1 MKRTAI
7 ILAISA
13 STIDAS
19 SPSIRGGVSNNNNNK
34 RINHNNNNN
43 RPAIRDERQIDKIR
57 RYNRQR
63 KLSDGV
69 ASMMSHHTK
78 NSFKQYAG
86 TSGIHV
92 KVQQGEDELGF
103 QTPPSQT
110 VDNDNNNNSGGG
122 ETTSSSSSE
131 MPLPQY
137 QTVHQYYYPSFDMDL
152 YPNGACLNDG
162 QHPTSYSL
170 TPSQFLFDT
179 IMDCCEEWFVDVKSC
194 LSVGNNVEEAMMVP
208 TSFPTWDNESGGGGS
223 PWPTW
228 SDDVFQD
235 DDKTTTTTTDST
247 ETTST
252 SSATEAASTTST
264 GGIDTTTTEDT
275 VESID
280 TDDVFNYFVDNDNT
294 QFQGSSG
301 SSSNSQQDHQN
312 QASSN
317 TSDNSDSTSSHYTFY
332 ESFENG
338 DFTSHPWKLT
348 SSSPSSN
355 IAVDPWSAERTAIA
369 YQGRYAA
376 RPGILSTPSTVT
388 NLTISLNDL
397 NDDGSAD
404 HGVFTGGLLRF
415 AIHAAVDLPVDALY
429 FSIND
434 HVIRKF
440 TSPTGYEEGDWEE
453 VSTLLLPGE
462 HTLSW
467 SYQFYG
473 GEDDTVDP
481 RRVGN
486 SWIDDIELIPYTGDY
501 ALREGQTDVL
511 DMTSGVSP
519 WNVVH
524 DPNAFNGDKSFIA
537 YTQDIVS
544 NQGSIDMSWTVVVS
558 PDGGLMSFAVYASVY
573 APHDVLEFSVDN
585 IPKAVI
591 TTPTSNWQEYEV
603 EMDPGRH
610 VCTWRLI
617 KNVPGLGSSLLNGVD
632 VPEGYQGY
640 VKVDGIKYEDRM
652 RDVITTEAPVTT
664 TTEETTTSTTEEPTT
679 TMAVTTSTIEAT
691 TSSTAVE
698 TTEAPKET
706 TSEATAVD
714 DDDDDDES
722 TTSLTTEAPEVV
734 STTSTTAETLQ
745 DSNEEEEEEEEA
757 NNTSEMTS
765 NTAQADGC
773 PEGLVQVDGLP
784 GCCVE
789 EPNYLG
795 DGACDP
801 WAPYNTEACG
811 YDLGD
816 CCQDTCNEDSP
827 YGCHTK
833 EGAEYGPFGFFCL
846 DPRSASI
853 VIDAEKCLVENREWI
868 GDGGCDGGSEYNTP
882 ECGYD
887 GGDCCEGTCDDDFAF
902 YTCGANQPYECL
914 SEDR

>member
-19 SPSIRGGVSNNNNNK
+19 SPSIRGGGSNNNNK
-34 RINHNNNNN
+34 RISHNNNTNN
-43 RPAIRDERQIDKIR
+43 SNIRPAIRDERQIDKIR

-63 KLSDGV
+63 KLSEGV

-86 TSGIHV
+86 TSGLHV

-103 QTPPSQT
+103 QTPPGHT
-110 VDNDNNNNSGGG
+110 VDDNNGGG
-122 ETTSSSSSE
+122 VTTSSSSE

-137 QTVHQYYYPSFDMDL
+137 QTVHQKQYYYPSFDMDL

-179 IMDCCEEWFVDVKSC
+179 RMDCCEEWFVDVKSC

-235 DDKTTTTTTDST
+235 DDKTITTDDDST

-252 SSATEAASTTST
+252 SSATEAESTTST
-264 GGIDTTTTEDT
+264 GGIGTSTSTTTEDT

-294 QFQGSSG
+294 QGSSFQGGSG
-301 SSSNSQQDHQN
+301 SNTNSQQDQN

-317 TSDNSDSTSSHYTFY
+317 TSGSSDSNDGSSSRYTFY

-376 RPGILSTPSTVT
+376 RP
-388 NLTISLNDL
+388 DY
-397 NDDGSAD
+397 
-404 HGVFTGGLLRF
+404 GVFTGGLLRF

-434 HVIRKF
+434 HVIREF

-473 GEDDTVDP
+473 TTNNGGDDIVDP

-591 TTPTSNWQEYEV
+591 TNPTTSNWQEFEV

-664 TTEETTTSTTEEPTT
+664 TTEETTSTTITTTTEEPTT
-679 TMAVTTSTIEAT
+679 TMAMTTSTIEAT
-691 TSSTAVE
+691 TSSTTVE

-714 DDDDDDES
+714 HDDET
-722 TTSLTTEAPEVV
+722 TTSSTTEAPEVV
-734 STTSTTAETLQ
+734 STTSTTAETPQ
-745 DSNEEEEEEEEA
+745 DSNEEEEA

-765 NTAQADGC
+765 NTAQTDGC
-773 PEGLVQVDGLP
+773 PDGLVQVDGLP

-833 EGAEYGPFGFFCL
+833 EGADYGPFGFFCL
-846 DPRSASI
+846 DPRSSSI

-887 GGDCCEGTCDDDFAF
+887 GGDCCEGTCDNDFAF